1 MAVKLGSEAKLYFSA
16 AGIGETP
23 DWTLVTNVKDLT
35 LNVEQGEADVTT
47 RGAGGWKATIGTL
60 KDAVIEFEM
69 VWDTADEG
77 FEAIRDAF
85 FGGTLIGLAVMDGDI
100 EEAGSEGLWA
110 DCAILKF
117 DRSEALEEA
126 ITVSVTAKPT
136 YSANPPQWKTI
147 EAEPEGGGS

>member
-1 MAVKLGSEAKLYFSA
+1 MAVKLGSEAKLYFCA

-23 DWTLVTNVKDLT
+23 EWTEITNVKDLT
-35 LNVEQGEADVTT
+35 LNVEQGEADVST

-60 KDAVIEFEM
+60 KDAVIEWEM

-77 FEAIRDAF
+77 FEAVRDAF
-85 FGGTLIGLAVMDGDI
+85 FGGTLLGLAVMDGDI

-136 YSANPPQWKTI
+136 YSANPPEWKTI
-147 EAEPEGGGS
+147 EAPPAP

>member
-1 MAVKLGSEAKLYFSA
+1 MSVKLGSEAKLYFGA
-16 AGIGETP
+16 AGRGATP
-23 DWTLVTNVKDLT
+23 VWTLITNVKDLT

-47 RGAGGWKATIGTL
+47 RGTGGWKATVGTL
-60 KDAVIEFEM
+60 KDAVIEWEM

-77 FEAIRDAF
+77 FEAVRDAF
-85 FGGTLIGLAVMDGDI
+85 FGGTLIGLAVMDGPVA
-100 EEAGSEGLWA
+100 EAGSEGLWA

-136 YSANPPQWKTI
+136 YSANAPEWKEI
-147 EAEPEGGGS
+147 AA

>member
-1 MAVKLGSEAKLYFSA
+1 MAVKLGSEAKLYFCA
-16 AGIGETP
+16 AGIGGTP
-23 DWTLVTNVKDLT
+23 VWTLITNVKDLT

-47 RGAGGWKATIGTL
+47 RGTGGWKATVGTL
-60 KDAVIEFEM
+60 KDATVEWEM

-77 FEAIRDAF
+77 FEAVRDAF
-85 FGGTLIGLAVMDGDI
+85 FGGTLIGLAVMDGPID
-100 EEAGSEGLWA
+100 EAGSEGLWA

-136 YSANPPQWKTI
+136 YSANAPEWKEI
-147 EAEPEGGGS
+147 AA